1 VAIVVRA
8 RIHVLL
14 ARDAPFGV
22 VIRRGPARHVALLGW
37 DRETDRFERGQWLK
51 GRIYEHRC
59 DLSPDGK
66 HFLYF
71 ALNARWHQE
80 AKGSWT
86 ALSRAPYL
94 KALAL
99 WPEGDTWGGG
109 GLFLSNQKYWLTN
122 GPGEPLRDESGL
134 RCIATLPAPISGFAD
149 RGLYFARIQRD
160 GWTKRPDLSATHA
173 ITVFEKPLSDE
184 WMLRKRAHMMA
195 PNAPG
200 RSYYFDEH
208 DLVNTH
214 TGEIS
219 PHPEWEWA
227 DRDRDRLVWAEAGQL
242 WTGRLTSAGLEH
254 ASMLFDFDPLRFEN
268 RVAPY

>member
-1 VAIVVRA
+1 
-8 RIHVLL
+8 VLL